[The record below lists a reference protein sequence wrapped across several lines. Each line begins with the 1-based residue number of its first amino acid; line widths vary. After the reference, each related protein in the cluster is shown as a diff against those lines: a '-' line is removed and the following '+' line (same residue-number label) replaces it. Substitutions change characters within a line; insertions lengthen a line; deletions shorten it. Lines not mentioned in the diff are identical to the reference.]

1 MPDMGW
7 FMSRWRRPPASATG
21 TVDADRRARYD
32 AAFREVYEPLQAYAR
47 RRTDPAA
54 ADDVVAEALLVLW
67 RRLDDVPAELALPWC
82 YGVARRC
89 LANQRRADHRR
100 EALVDRL
107 MTERPPAEAD
117 QDMDPE
123 MAAALASLSADD
135 REIVRLWAWEQLQP
149 REIAEVLG
157 ISANAA
163 AIRVHRAKQRLAEA
177 LAERTGKN
185 DERAGHTEVGH
196 VKEAP

>member
-1 MPDMGW
+1 
-7 FMSRWRRPPASATG
+7 MSRWRQQAAPVEGAEEP
-21 TVDADRRARYD
+21 DRRARFD
-32 AAFREVYEPLQAYAR
+32 AAFAAVYEPLQAYAR
-47 RRTDPAA
+47 RRADHAT

-67 RRLDDVPAELALPWC
+67 RRLDEVPTDLVLPWC

-100 EALVDRL
+100 NALVDRL
-107 MTERPPAEAD
+107 TAERSQPTEAEAD
-117 QDMDPE
+117 PALE
-123 MAAALASLSADD
+123 AALAALSADD

-149 REIAEVLG
+149 REIGTVLD

-177 LAERTGKN
+177 MADATGKN
-185 DERAGHTEVGH
+185 SDRAGHTVVGH
-196 VKEAP
+196 AKEAP

>member
-1 MPDMGW
+1 MPDMEW
-7 FMSRWRRPPASATG
+7 FMSRWRQQVAPSGAAPE
-21 TVDADRRARYD
+21 ADRRARFE
-32 AAFREVYEPLQAYAR
+32 AAFTEVYEPLQAYAR
-47 RRTDPAA
+47 RRVPAAA

-67 RRLDDVPAELALPWC
+67 RRLDEVPPDLVLPWC

-107 MTERPPAEAD
+107 NTERPPAAED
-117 QDMDPE
+117 ESDPALE
-123 MAAALASLSADD
+123 AALAELSADD

-149 REIAEVLG
+149 REIAAVLD

-163 AIRVHRAKQRLAEA
+163 AIRVHRAKQRLAAA
-177 LAERTGKN
+177 LDAASGKN
-185 DERAGHTEVGH
+185 GDRAGHTVVGH
-196 VKEAP
+196 AKEAP

>member
-7 FMSRWRRPPASATG
+7 FMSRWRQQPAPTAGS
-21 TVDADRRARYD
+21 VDLDRRARFE
-32 AAFREVYEPLQAYAR
+32 AAFAEVYEPLQAYAR
-47 RRTDPAA
+47 RRIDTAT
-54 ADDVVAEALLVLW
+54 ADDVVAETLLVLW
-67 RRLDDVPAELALPWC
+67 RRLDEVPADLVLPWC

-107 MTERPPAEAD
+107 TAERPQTDSAVDPALD
-117 QDMDPE
+117 
-123 MAAALASLSADD
+123 AALATLSTDD

-149 REIAEVLG
+149 REIAEALD

-177 LAERTGKN
+177 LADTSGKN
-185 DERAGHTEVGH
+185 CDQAGHTVVGH
-196 VKEAP
+196 AKEAP